1 MKKTQLP
8 NEKRTNLSALGGQM
22 LFQEGDATSAYRVLK
37 GEVLILRQG
46 RVVDLVEAGELLDAR
61 IWPGAMA
68 VAWTECTLEA
78 VRPQP
83 QPLTPSI
90 PAAFFDRALAYA
102 A

>member
-1 MKKTQLP
+1 MKTTQLS
-8 NEKRTNLSALGGQM
+8 NKQRTNLFALGGQI
-22 LFQEGDATSAYRVLK
+22 LFQEGDTDSAYRVLK

-46 RVVDLVEAGELLDAR
+46 RVVDLVETGELLDAH
-61 IWPGAMA
+61 IWPGATA
-68 VAWTECTLEA
+68 VAWTDCTLEA

-83 QPLTPSI
+83 LAPSI